1 VPDAGLVLDYN
12 RYMYVRGNPLKYT
25 DPTGNSACV
34 ALGPQLGILC
44 QAVEV
49 IQRYGPAVV
58 AAAGG
63 LASAAGLTAALD
75 VTADDDASATDLYPT
90 PAVDGST
97 ITSSFPLPGS
107 TTVTIQGVPL
117 VQQEPSPDYATPS
130 DSAATFHTEEM
141 VEGFSTSNHRSAQ
154 ELITYISPSESPFW
168 QGLGK
173 YRGDIRQDGSG
184 RKKQY
189 YTWDYLHG
197 EIEYFDR
204 NGNHLGALD
213 PQTGEVIKP
222 AVSGRSIR
230 EKLK

>member
-1 VPDAGLVLDYN
+1 MPDAGLVLDYN

-107 TTVTIQGVPL
+107 TTVGLDSSIIMSAKPLTPDEERLVNQVDQIPDFLDDHPDLEDEARRVRQGEELESGRDHVREAMNRVNSLEKAIRHLNGVRPFRSPEAQQTIDNTVTRGQ
-117 VQQEPSPDYATPS
+117 DYLKQLN
-130 DSAATFHTEEM
+130 DI
-141 VEGFSTSNHRSAQ
+141 
-154 ELITYISPSESPFW
+154 L
-168 QGLGK
+168 
-173 YRGDIRQDGSG
+173 RGD
-184 RKKQY
+184 
-189 YTWDYLHG
+189 
-197 EIEYFDR
+197 
-204 NGNHLGALD
+204 
-213 PQTGEVIKP
+213 
-222 AVSGRSIR
+222 
-230 EKLK
+230 